1 MKKVNIKLQNE
12 EGLHARP
19 ANLFSKAAMKF
30 KCDIQ
35 LLKNGDSSKVFNPK
49 SILSIL
55 SMGAVKGDEI
65 TIIANGDDEEEAIA
79 KITEMIKNGFN

>member
-1 MKKVNIKLQNE
+1 MKKVTLKIQNE

-19 ANLFSKAAMKF
+19 ANIFSKAAMKF

-35 LLKNGDSSKVFNPK
+35 LLKNGDSGKVFNPK

-55 SMGAVKGDEI
+55 SMGAAKGDEI
-65 TIIANGDDEEEAIA
+65 IVIANGEDEDEAIT
-79 KITEMIKNGFN
+79 KLTELINSGLN

>member
-1 MKKVNIKLQNE
+1 MKKVNLKLQNE

-35 LLKNGDSSKVFNPK
+35 LLKNGDSAKVYNPK

-55 SMGAVKGDEI
+55 SMGAAKGDEI
-65 TIIANGDDEEEAIA
+65 TVIANGEDEEEAIS
-79 KITEMIKNGFN
+79 KITELINNGFN

>member
-1 MKKVNIKLQNE
+1 MKKISIKLHNE

-19 ANLFSKAAMKF
+19 ANMFSKAAMKF

-35 LLKNGDSSKVFNPK
+35 LLKNGDTSKVFNPK

-55 SMGAVKGDEI
+55 SMGAMKGDEL
-65 TIIANGDDEEEAIA
+65 TIIANGEDEEEAIV
-79 KITEMIKNGFN
+79 KITELIKTDFS

>member
-1 MKKVNIKLQNE
+1 MKKANLKLQNE

-35 LLKNGDSSKVFNPK
+35 LLKNGDSTKVYNPK

-65 TIIANGDDEEEAIA
+65 TIIANGEDEEDAIS
-79 KITEMIKNGFN
+79 KITELIKNGFN